1 LKRHGA
7 IALAVAVYWIA
18 TAVLV
23 VMSTRQTGG
32 HLVYPLDDAYV
43 HMAIAK
49 NVALH
54 HVWGV
59 TRYGFTSSTSSPL
72 WTLLLSL
79 TFIVFGA
86 GGLAPLLFNVAAGTA
101 IVVTI
106 GRFMEA
112 RSASPV
118 LTGAVLLIVIFI
130 TPLPTLTMSGM
141 EHTAHALA
149 TLWFVFTAAAWLG
162 STRPTGTKRVAV
174 VGLLAAL
181 VTALRYEGI
190 FTVVLVILLFAIAR
204 RWREAAFVGVGGA
217 LPIAVYGLWSMA
229 HGWYFLPN
237 SVLLKGQAPSRG
249 LRALLAFVSG
259 SPALH
264 NLLANP
270 HILLL
275 VVAALALLVVVTADL
290 LWSDDIFLLT
300 ILIGT
305 TLLHMQLARAGWFYR
320 YEAYQLVLGA
330 AVFGV
335 IAADRLPPL
344 DAWFHGAAAVPRA
357 VAVAALIAVAGF
369 PFASRGL
376 NAWRNTP
383 TAAANIYSQQYQ
395 MGLFADLFYQGQ
407 TIALND
413 IGAVGYLGDARLFDI
428 FGLANVDIARLKRD
442 GRYQPAEIASLA
454 DRQGAAIAMVYP
466 SWLNESGGVPA
477 GWTKVGEWG
486 VRDNVVLGENA
497 VSFYAVEADQQRLL
511 TGNLRR
517 FAPLLPASVIQG
529 GEYTR

>member
-1 LKRHGA
+1 MKRHGA
-7 IALAVAVYWIA
+7 IAFPVAVYWIA
-18 TAVLV
+18 TALLL

-79 TFIVFGA
+79 TFVVFGA
-86 GGLAPLLFNVAAGTA
+86 GALAPLLFNVVAGTA

-106 GRFMEA
+106 GRFMAA
-112 RSASPV
+112 RSAPPL
-118 LTGAVLLIVIFI
+118 LTGAVLLIAIFI

-149 TLWFVFTAAAWLG
+149 TLWFVFAAAARLG
-162 STRPTGTKRVAV
+162 STRPAGTKRAAV

-190 FTVVLVILLFAIAR
+190 FTAFLVVLLFAIAR
-204 RWREAAFVGVGGA
+204 RWREAAFVGIGGA

-237 SVLLKGQAPSRG
+237 SVLLKGQAPTRG

-290 LWSDDIFLLT
+290 VWSDDIFLLT

-344 DAWFHGAAAVPRA
+344 DAWFHGSAAVPRA

-395 MGLFADLFYQGQ
+395 MGLFADRFYQGQ

-413 IGAVGYLGDARLFDI
+413 IGAVGYLGEARLFDI
-428 FGLANVDIARLKRD
+428 FGLASVDIARLKRD
-442 GRYQPAEIASLA
+442 GRYQSAEIASLA

-466 SWLNESGGVPA
+466 SWLNEHGGVPTA
-477 GWTKVGEWG
+477 WTKVGEWG
-486 VRDNVVLGENA
+486 VRDNVVLGGNA
-497 VSFYAVEADQQRLL
+497 VSFYAVRDDQRRLL

-517 FAPLLPASVIQG
+517 FAPLLPPGVIQG